1 LITDKLN
8 YSPLVKAESNN
19 ALDQFKGT
27 LYPSKKEEEWRYS
40 PLKKL
45 KKIPFINDSSFVVKN
60 LNFLNL
66 PKLEGNILV
75 LENGRF
81 NQNLSSIDN
90 IHGLN
95 ISFIS
100 NSKENYPYSTNL
112 KTEDYFSL
120 LNSSYLSE
128 GIVIKVDGNAKI
140 KEIVNVLN
148 IVSSN
153 NCLVNTKIDVFLNE
167 NSSLHLKQYFIG
179 NTTSKN
185 GFINHL
191 NNISI
196 KENASLVLDKFQ
208 DLNLN
213 FNISNDCIN
222 QGRSSKVISNTF
234 STSGL
239 FTRNNVTNNVN
250 GEHCHSELNGV
261 FSPSENEYIDNHTVI
276 NHFVANCKS
285 FENFKGIVKGN
296 GVGVFNGKV
305 IVHEN
310 AQKIEA
316 FQNNKNILL
325 DKESIIYSKPELEI
339 YADDVKCSHGSTTGQ
354 FDDEAI
360 FYLRARGVSLKK
372 SKELMILGF
381 INEVIKKCNNID
393 YQDFIIERLLNN

>member
-1 LITDKLN
+1 MITDKLN

-27 LYPSKKEEEWRYS
+27 IYPSKKEEEWRYS

-60 LNFLNL
+60 LSLLNL

-81 NQNLSSIDN
+81 NPNLSFIDN
-90 IHGLN
+90 IQGIN
-95 ISFIS
+95 VSFIS

-167 NSSLHLKQYFIG
+167 NSSLHLKQHFIG

-360 FYLRARGVSLKK
+360 FYLRARGISLKK